1 MQLLPETLYNA
12 AQARAFDL
20 LAADGFGL
28 SGEELMHRAGQAAFD
43 LLRWRWPR
51 ARRIVVVC
59 GPGNNG
65 GDGYVLAQF
74 AHAAGLTA
82 HVHALGDLQKL
93 HGPALASRQHCAASG
108 VGIRSWQ
115 ADMLRDCDVLVDA
128 VFGTGLERELDGEW
142 RAAVDA
148 INAAGRPVLALD
160 LPSGLHADSGRVLGE
175 AVRAN
180 ATLTFIALK
189 AGLFT
194 GAGRD
199 CSGEIFYDALG
210 VPPAV
215 FEGTPPV
222 AHRITT
228 AALHGALPR
237 RARHAHKGDAG
248 RVLVVGGQPG
258 MSGAA
263 RLAGETAYRA
273 GAGLVV
279 LATHPQHAHCISVDR
294 PELLSYG
301 VADGT
306 ALRPLMAA
314 ADVIAVGPGLGQGEW
329 GRALWGAVLDSA
341 TPLVVDADALNL
353 LAADP
358 ATRANWVLTPHPGE
372 AARLLQCTV
381 ADVQAD
387 RFQAARTIAARF
399 GGVCVLKGSGSLIAL
414 ADDTVWLCDRGHPG
428 MASGGMGD
436 VVTGAIAGLLAQG
449 ATASAAAC
457 AGVWAHA
464 SAADAVA
471 ARRGELGLLAN
482 QVGAELPVW
491 INRIAGR

>member
-1 MQLLPETLYNA
+1 MQLLPEALYSA
-12 AQARAFDL
+12 AQSRAFDR
-20 LAADGFGL
+20 LAADGFDL

-51 ARRIVVVC
+51 AHRVVVVC

-74 AHAAGLTA
+74 AHAAGLA
-82 HVHALGDLQKL
+82 VRVYALGDPKQL
-93 HGPALASRQHCAASG
+93 HGAAHAARRHCAARG
-108 VGIRSWQ
+108 VGITSLQ
-115 ADMLRDCDVLVDA
+115 AEALRDCDVLVDA
-128 VFGTGLERELDGEW
+128 VFGTGMERALTGEW
-142 RAAVDA
+142 RAAIDA

-160 LPSGLHADSGRVLGE
+160 LPSGLHADSGRVLGA
-175 AVRAN
+175 AVRAD

-199 CSGEIFYDALG
+199 CSGEIFYDVLG
-210 VPPAV
+210 VPSTL
-215 FEGTPPV
+215 FNGTPLM
-222 AHRITT
+222 ARRIT
-228 AALHGALPR
+228 ADALHGALPR

-263 RLAGETAYRA
+263 RLAGEAAYRA

-279 LATHPQHAHCISVDR
+279 LATHPRHAHCINAGC
-294 PELLSYG
+294 PELLSYS
-301 VADGT
+301 VIDA
-306 ALRPLMAA
+306 AELRPLMAA

-341 TPLVVDADALNL
+341 APLVVDADALNL

-358 ATRANWVLTPHPGE
+358 CTRANWILTPHPGE
-372 AARLLQCTV
+372 AARLLQCTG
-381 ADVQAD
+381 AEVQAD
-387 RFQAARTIAARF
+387 RFQAARAIAARF
-399 GGVCVLKGSGSLIAL
+399 GGVCVLKGSGSLVAQ
-414 ADDTVWLCDRGHPG
+414 ADDTPWLCDRGHPG

-449 ATASAAAC
+449 ASALAAARL
-457 AGVWAHA
+457 AVWAHA

-471 ARRGELGLLAN
+471 ARRGELGLLASE
-482 QVGAELPVW
+482 VAAELPVW
-491 INRIAGR
+491 INRTAGR

>member
-1 MQLLPETLYNA
+1 MQLLPETLYSA
-12 AQARAFDL
+12 AQARAFDR

-28 SGEELMHRAGQAAFD
+28 SGEELMRRAGQAAFD
-43 LLRWRWPR
+43 LLRWCWPR
-51 ARRIVVVC
+51 ARRIIVVC

-74 AHAAGLTA
+74 AHAAGLT
-82 HVHALGDLQKL
+82 VRVYALGDPQKL
-93 HGPALASRQHCAASG
+93 HGPTLATRQHCAASG
-108 VGIRSWQ
+108 VGISSLR
-115 ADMLRDCDVLVDA
+115 ADALRDCDVLVDA
-128 VFGTGLERELDGEW
+128 VFGTGLERELAGEW
-142 RAAVDA
+142 RAAVEA

-160 LPSGLHADSGRVLGE
+160 LPSGLHADSGRMLGA
-175 AVRAN
+175 AVRAE

-199 CSGEIFYDALG
+199 CCGEIFYDALG

-215 FEGTPPV
+215 FDGTPPV
-222 AHRITT
+222 ARRIT
-228 AALHGALPR
+228 LEVLRDALPR

-248 RVLVVGGQPG
+248 RVLVVGGRPG

-263 RLAGETAYRA
+263 RLAGEAAYRA

-279 LATHPQHAHCISVDR
+279 LATHPQHAHCINVDR

-301 VADGT
+301 VVDGM
-306 ALRPLMAA
+306 ALRPLMAE
-314 ADVIAVGPGLGQGEW
+314 ADVIAVGPGLGQDEW

-353 LAADP
+353 LAADLV
-358 ATRANWVLTPHPGE
+358 TRANWVLTPHPGE
-372 AARLLQCTV
+372 AARLLQCT
-381 ADVQAD
+381 AAEVQAD
-387 RFQAARTIAARF
+387 RFQAARAIAARF
-399 GGVCVLKGSGSLIAL
+399 GGVCVLKGSGSVVAQ
-414 ADDTVWLCDRGHPG
+414 ADDTPWLCDRGHPG

-436 VVTGAIAGLLAQG
+436 VVTGAIAGLWAQG
-449 ATASAAAC
+449 AAAPTAAR

-464 SAADAVA
+464 AAADAIA
-471 ARRGELGLLAN
+471 ARRGELGLLASE
-482 QVGAELPVW
+482 VAAELPVW
-491 INRIAGR
+491 INRLAGR